1 MAAKPHWLLRKILR
15 KSSSS
20 YSVKTKAPKPV
31 KPVSRRVSV
40 ADLPKRG
47 RVDLL
52 KDKSLEDLARLGGVS
67 LFMLPAEFAATQL
80 ALPVGL
86 CATAAYILQH
96 GKDFTPPLS
105 VSDFCSHTSRSQH
118 AGYFS
123 YQRTD
128 EHDQQ
133 GL

>member
-20 YSVKTKAPKPV
+20 YSVKTKTPKPL

-86 CATAAYILQH
+86 CATAAYIWQH
-96 GKDFTPPLS
+96 GKFHSPL
-105 VSDFCSHTSRSQH
+105 VVDGFCSHTSRSQH
-118 AGYFS
+118 ARYLP

-128 EHDQQ
+128 EYDQQ